1 MAPYVC
7 ADPLAT
13 SHFSHSELLHDFDT
27 RVANNHSSFAILL
40 TRIAEFD
47 ERRLYLEE
55 GYPSM
60 KAFLVQRLRLFTD
73 HSAEKRLT
81 VARTARKYPG
91 ILVALYDGR
100 LDVIAAP
107 ATPLVPA
114 GMSNSPAPGR
124 VNATIPHEMLNG
136 HAEASPLATRPVE
149 APRARVVPLAP
160 QKFGYQFTGDQETQD
175 LYEQFRALMSH
186 EIPTGEMA
194 LVYKAAL
201 KIGVE
206 QMMKRK
212 FAATDRP
219 GHSRGSADS
228 RHIPAAVKRAV
239 SDRDQGRCA
248 FVSEAGKR
256 CESRRHLEY
265 DHVEPVAR
273 GGQSTVENVRLLCR
287 AHNQHEAERSFGAEF
302 MERKRSEAR

>member
-1 MAPYVC
+1 
-7 ADPLAT
+7 
-13 SHFSHSELLHDFDT
+13 
-27 RVANNHSSFAILL
+27 
-40 TRIAEFD
+40 
-47 ERRLYLEE
+47 
-55 GYPSM
+55 
-60 KAFLVQRLRLFTD
+60 
-73 HSAEKRLT
+73 
-81 VARTARKYPG
+81 
-91 ILVALYDGR
+91 
-100 LDVIAAP
+100 
-107 ATPLVPA
+107 
-114 GMSNSPAPGR
+114 
-124 VNATIPHEMLNG
+124 
-136 HAEASPLATRPVE
+136 
-149 APRARVVPLAP
+149 
-160 QKFGYQFTGDQETQD
+160 
-175 LYEQFRALMSH
+175 MSH

-212 FAATDRP
+212 FAATGRP
-219 GHSRGSADS
+219 GHSRSSADS

-287 AHNQHEAERSFGAEF
+287 AHNQHEAERWFGAEF

>member
-1 MAPYVC
+1 
-7 ADPLAT
+7 
-13 SHFSHSELLHDFDT
+13 
-27 RVANNHSSFAILL
+27 
-40 TRIAEFD
+40 
-47 ERRLYLEE
+47 
-55 GYPSM
+55 
-60 KAFLVQRLRLFTD
+60 
-73 HSAEKRLT
+73 
-81 VARTARKYPG
+81 
-91 ILVALYDGR
+91 
-100 LDVIAAP
+100 
-107 ATPLVPA
+107 
-114 GMSNSPAPGR
+114 
-124 VNATIPHEMLNG
+124 
-136 HAEASPLATRPVE
+136 
-149 APRARVVPLAP
+149 
-160 QKFGYQFTGDQETQD
+160 
-175 LYEQFRALMSH
+175 MSH

-302 MERKRSEAR
+302 MERKRSEARQRRGARTRARRDATAAAAAATAARAYSDPSSTSRQFS